1 MASPQWDQFR
11 TAILQALGDQ
21 SPLTLYQLYDLVP
34 QRVGLTED
42 EMQETVP
49 SGQPRYKNRI
59 GWMATYL
66 AKAGAIDRPKRATF
80 AITERGRQLLS
91 EGGSITQER
100 LNQFPE
106 FIEFLH
112 GTKGDQSEAT
122 VSSGLVTSVDE
133 TPEETIDR
141 LALGLR
147 AMVEAE
153 LVERLRAVEPLEFE
167 RLVLKVLQGMGYGKD
182 GSLNTTKASHDE
194 GIDGIISED
203 PLGLDRIYMQA
214 KRYQDGSNVGIK
226 DVMAFIG
233 ALATHQGDRG
243 VFITSSGF
251 TSDATNAANKA
262 NARIELID
270 GKRLA
275 KLMVDNQIGV
285 QPKSVTTIYTLDE
298 DFFGEL

>member
-1 MASPQWDQFR
+1 MVS
-11 TAILQALGDQ
+11 
-21 SPLTLYQLYDLVP
+21 LTDA
-34 QRVGLTED
+34 
-42 EMQETVP
+42 EMQEIVP

-59 GWMATYL
+59 GWMTTYL
-66 AKAGAIDRPKRATF
+66 TKAGAIDRPKRATF
-80 AITERGRQLLS
+80 TITERGRQLLA
-91 EGGSITQER
+91 EGGQVTQER
-100 LNQFPE
+100 LAQFPE
-106 FIEFLH
+106 FVEFLH
-112 GTKGDQSEAT
+112 GTKDDQASGAT
-122 VSSGLVTSVDE
+122 HIDSVVTSDE
-133 TPEETIDR
+133 TPEETIAR
-141 LALGLR
+141 LALDLR
-147 AMVEAE
+147 TMLESE
-153 LVERLRAVEPLEFE
+153 LVDHVRSIEPLEFE

-251 TSDATNAANKA
+251 TSDATNAASKA

-285 QPKSVTTIYTLDE
+285 QPKSVTTIYMLDE